1 MAKKPV
7 LARFGPELFAAL
19 SRVAAARKRKWGEL
33 VRLYAEKA
41 IAADIERLDR
51 GESLDDLT
59 GSDTTPDPQPPKP
72 KSGKHASFKTGPTKG
87 RAAGGER

>member
-7 LARFGPELFAAL
+7 LARFDPELFAAL

-33 VRLYAEKA
+33 VRLYAERA

-59 GSDTTPDPQPPKP
+59 GSDTTPEPPPKP
-72 KSGKHASFKTGPTKG
+72 KSGKHASFKASPSIKG
-87 RAAGGER
+87 RAS